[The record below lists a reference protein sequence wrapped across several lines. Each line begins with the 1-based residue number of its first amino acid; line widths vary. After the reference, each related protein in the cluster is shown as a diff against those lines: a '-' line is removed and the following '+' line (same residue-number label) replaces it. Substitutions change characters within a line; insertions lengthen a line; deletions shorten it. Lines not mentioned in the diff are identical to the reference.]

1 MKSIMSIA
9 ALSSRED
16 LRRAFTSPTPRGCNS
31 LLPTLLVDTL
41 ASLFLR
47 IMRVKRLKRNGDR
60 GDVWRR
66 PGSLHFVR

>member
-1 MKSIMSIA
+1 
-9 ALSSRED
+9 
-16 LRRAFTSPTPRGCNS
+16 
-31 LLPTLLVDTL
+31 VDTL